1 MGFSNLSNDIGN
13 INFYDPSAPASAS
26 ASSEY
31 LNTLDEGTYTAILM
45 SAYCGE
51 ARQSGNPMI
60 TFVFKIV
67 DGGPDDMNEADLAQ
81 LQAEVYGK
89 LYYNHQV
96 VVNLRQPDMSKR
108 AFLFQKAQHTLASFA
123 VLGTYEEIHA
133 HCPNLLTLGGAVDH
147 LDNIAKTTEGG
158 LHYLLEVTHRENR
171 NDPGNPYITID
182 VVELLLNRNET
193 AEGAGDEDVPF

>member
-1 MGFSNLSNDIGN
+1 MGFSNFSNDISN
-13 INFYDPSAPASAS
+13 VNFYDPSAPASTS
-26 ASSEY
+26 DSTEY
-31 LNTLDEGTYTAILM
+31 LNTLEEGTYTAMLM

-51 ARQSGNPMI
+51 AKQSGNPMI
-60 TFVFKIV
+60 TFVFKIE

-89 LYYNHQV
+89 TYYNHQV

-108 AFLFQKAQHTLASFA
+108 AFLFQKAQQTLASFA
-123 VLGTYEEIHA
+123 VVGTFAEIHA

-171 NDPGNPYITID
+171 NDPGNPYVTID
-182 VVELLLNRNET
+182 VVELLLNRKET
-193 AEGAGDEDVPF
+193 AQEDDGEDIPF